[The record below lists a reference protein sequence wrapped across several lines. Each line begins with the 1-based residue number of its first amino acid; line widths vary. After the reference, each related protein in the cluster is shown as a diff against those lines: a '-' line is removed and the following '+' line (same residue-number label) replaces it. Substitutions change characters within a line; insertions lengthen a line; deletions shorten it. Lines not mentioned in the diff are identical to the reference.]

1 MLQPT
6 STVSSA
12 EAERKR
18 ALLLEA
24 TAAEAVVA
32 RSAPTVRWLLCG
44 HGRPVSTSGPD
55 ADYTVVLTADKSVV
69 LFPDI
74 EAPRVAEEERFEDL
88 GFEPVPFAWHEGPQR
103 ELRVLL
109 DGAEPIEGRPLEGV
123 AAPLRRHLSEDEVR
137 RYRAAGADAAE
148 AMVEIID
155 ALAPGATETET
166 AADIARRL
174 IRRGFHPPVLL
185 VAGEERQRIHRHPLP
200 TRAALGRHALLAFTA
215 ERDGLHVSM
224 TRIASF
230 GPPPAELSA
239 LVAAVAE
246 VDVAMLAASRP
257 GTSTGAILD
266 VAAGA
271 YAAQGFPEEWRR
283 HHQGGITGYAG
294 REVFAIPGEAT
305 KLAERCAVAWNPSIT
320 GGAKSEDTALV
331 TADGVEVITR
341 TPDLPELDIAGLI
354 RAAVAEV

>member
-1 MLQPT
+1 VLQPT

-44 HGRPVSTSGPD
+44 RGRPVSTSGAD
-55 ADYTVVLTADKSVV
+55 ADYTVVVTAEAAFV

-74 EAPRVAEEERFEDL
+74 EGSRVAAEERFEEL
-88 GFEPVPFAWHEGPQR
+88 GFEPVPFAWHKGPQR

-109 DGAEPIEGRPLEGV
+109 AGTKPIEGRALEGV
-123 AAPLRRHLSEDEVR
+123 AAPLRRHLGEEEVR
-137 RYRAAGADAAE
+137 RYRGAGADAAE
-148 AMVEIID
+148 AMVEVID
-155 ALAPGATETET
+155 TLAPDATEAET
-166 AADIARRL
+166 SAHIAQRL
-174 IRRGFHPPVLL
+174 IRRGFHAPVLL
-185 VAGEERQRIHRHPLP
+185 VAGEERQRMHRHPLP
-200 TRAALGRHALLAFTA
+200 TGATLGRHALLAFTA
-215 ERDGLHVSM
+215 ERGGLHVSM

-230 GPPPAELSA
+230 GPPPAELSV

-246 VDVAMLAASRP
+246 VDAAMLSASRP

-266 VAAGA
+266 VAADA
-271 YAAQGFPEEWRR
+271 YAAHGFPEEWRR

-305 KLAERCAVAWNPSIT
+305 ELAQTCAVAWNPSIT

-354 RAAVAEV
+354 RPAIAEV

>member
-1 MLQPT
+1 VLQPT

-44 HGRPVSTSGPD
+44 RGRPVSTSGAD
-55 ADYTVVLTADKSVV
+55 ADYTVVVTAEAAFV

-74 EAPRVAEEERFEDL
+74 EGSRVAAEERFEEL
-88 GFEPVPFAWHEGPQR
+88 GFEPVPFAWHKGPQR

-109 DGAEPIEGRPLEGV
+109 DGAKPIEGHALEGV
-123 AAPLRRHLSEDEVR
+123 AAPLRRHLGEEEVH

-148 AMVEIID
+148 AMVEVID
-155 ALAPGATETET
+155 ALAPGATEAET

-174 IRRGFHPPVLL
+174 IQRDFHPPVLL
-185 VAGEERQRIHRHPLP
+185 VAGEERQRMHRHPLP
-200 TRAALGRHALLAFTA
+200 TRVALGRHALLAFTA

-230 GPPPAELSA
+230 GRPPAELSA

-246 VDVAMLAASRP
+246 VDAAMLAASRP

-266 VAAGA
+266 VAAEA
-271 YAAQGFPEEWRR
+271 YAAHGFPEEWRR

-294 REVFAIPGEAT
+294 REVFAIPGEVT
-305 KLAERCAVAWNPSIT
+305 ELTERCAVAWNPSIT

-341 TPDLPELDIAGLI
+341 TPDLPELDIAGLVRPAI
-354 RAAVAEV
+354 AEV